1 MNKQLRNWL
10 AVLILSILLVGC
22 QEAEKNTAV
31 ETDSVQEV
39 KEYTVTDDMGNE
51 ITFEEVGFFSPAIS
65 NPVV

>member
-39 KEYTVTDDMGNE
+39 KE
-51 ITFEEVGFFSPAIS
+51 
-65 NPVV
+65 